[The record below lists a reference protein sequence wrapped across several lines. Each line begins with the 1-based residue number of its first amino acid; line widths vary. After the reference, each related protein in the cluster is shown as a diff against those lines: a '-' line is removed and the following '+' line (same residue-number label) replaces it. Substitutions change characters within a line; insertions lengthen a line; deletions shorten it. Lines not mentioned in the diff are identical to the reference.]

1 LHNALAPIFN
11 FIQQEH
17 IMKKNRLFASLL
29 GAPLLVVSMQT
40 AQAADATKENEAGAT
55 VASASGTDLG
65 NGFTLTGNATVIND
79 YRFRGYSQTNFR
91 PAGQLGIDL
100 SHSSGFYLG
109 NWNSNVDWVNGASL
123 EMDFY
128 GGWKGAVGHGIT
140 LDAGVI
146 QYTYPGAAVAVSPST
161 TELYLGMGYENYTL
175 KAYYAPTNYFGGADS
190 KGNWYFDG
198 NANYDLGS
206 GWGIGLHAG
215 YQTLNNATN
224 AVTGSP
230 LSGYFDYKAGVT
242 KDISGWVFGVSVVGA
257 SSDAFALTSQGYNAG
272 RVGMLVSVAKGF

>member
-1 LHNALAPIFN
+1 
-11 FIQQEH
+11 
-17 IMKKNRLFASLL
+17 MKKNRLFASLL
-29 GAPLLVVSMQT
+29 SAPLLIVGIQI
-40 AQAADATKENEAGAT
+40 AHAADAIKENEAGAQ
-55 VASASGTDLG
+55 VVESGNGTDLG
-65 NGFTLTGNATVIND
+65 NGFSLTGTVTVIND
-79 YRFRGYSQTNFR
+79 YRFRGYTQTNFM
-91 PAGQLGIDL
+91 PAAQVGIDL

-128 GGWKGAVGHGIT
+128 GGWKGAVGNGIT

-146 QYTYPGAAVAVSPST
+146 QYTYPGASVEVSPST
-161 TELYLGMGYENYTL
+161 TELYLGLGYDNYSI
-175 KAYYAPTNYFGGADS
+175 KAYYSPTNFFGGADS

-198 NANYDLGS
+198 NAAYDLGD

-224 AVTGSP
+224 INGSNIG
-230 LSGYFDYKAGVT
+230 GYFDYKAGVT

-257 SSDAFALTSQGYNAG
+257 SADNWFATSQGYNAG